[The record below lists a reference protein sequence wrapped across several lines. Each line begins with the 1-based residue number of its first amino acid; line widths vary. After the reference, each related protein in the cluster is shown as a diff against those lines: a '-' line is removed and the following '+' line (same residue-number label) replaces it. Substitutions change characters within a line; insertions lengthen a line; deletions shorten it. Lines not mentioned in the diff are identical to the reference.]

1 LNNRDHYTGILP
13 DDTAELTIHRE
24 NPPFGTSVN
33 NSLTS
38 GIQYN
43 RDVAKKKGNK
53 HIVTGGLEYI
63 YNDVLD
69 EIPAYA
75 YLIDQETH
83 NVGLFAQSDW
93 EMNSEVSLLSGIRFD
108 YHNLLD
114 NVVANPRVSLLIKPS
129 RMLRYRFSYGE
140 GFRAPQAFDADMHI
154 AFAGG
159 GISRITLSPDLQQ
172 ERSRSLNAS
181 VTYDKMYKKLITG
194 FTFNGFYTQL
204 TNAFTLENIGED
216 AFGEQFEKRNGDN
229 AEVYGL
235 TVEYRLNYNKQIQV
249 ESGFTLQESR
259 FDNPVTVIDGFNPE
273 SRFMRTPNLYGFASL
288 DFDPNE
294 KWDININYVL
304 TGPMLVPHFA
314 GAPNQLTDEIISS
327 ETCNNMSIR
336 IERNTEWLKNSESS
350 VYAGVK
356 NVLNSYQSNFD
367 IGKNRDSGFVY
378 GPALPRTFFVGLSV
392 DI

>member
-1 LNNRDHYTGILP
+1 M
-13 DDTAELTIHRE
+13 
-24 NPPFGTSVN
+24 F
-33 NSLTS
+33 
-38 GIQYN
+38 
-43 RDVAKKKGNK
+43 
-53 HIVTGGLEYI
+53 
-63 YNDVLD
+63 
-69 EIPAYA
+69 
-75 YLIDQETH
+75 
-83 NVGLFAQSDW
+83 
-93 EMNSEVSLLSGIRFD
+93 
-108 YHNLLD
+108 
-114 NVVANPRVSLLIKPS
+114 
-129 RMLRYRFSYGE
+129 RYRFSYGE

-181 VTYDKMYKKLITG
+181 VTYDKMFKKFITG

-327 ETCNNMSIR
+327 ETCNNISIR

-350 VYAGVK
+350 VFAGVK